1 MFCNDEEHDYGDY
14 DDDDGFHLNP
24 VSTKRLLPGFV
35 PKKFSEALNIPPGIS
50 DVSQYFNISIFQHLN
65 ISISQYLNI
74 SISHLVHIHIS
85 VMYDLNAVIMIQ
97 SKYFWSSF

>member
-1 MFCNDEEHDYGDY
+1 MFCNDEEHDDGDFH
-14 DDDDGFHLNP
+14 DDDGFHLYP

-65 ISISQYLNI
+65 ISISQYFNISIFQHLNI
-74 SISHLVHIHIS
+74 SISKYLNIPPGTYTYIS
-85 VMYDLNAVIMIQ
+85 DV
-97 SKYFWSSF
+97 